1 MKILTTIEMKRQ
13 VCKSGLA
20 LVLSV
25 CLVSAGLTAQE
36 VSKEFHKE
44 WTAGAGTTLDISNR
58 YGKVVV
64 ETSDQDRI
72 TIDVKVTVEYPNRDR
87 AQKLLDYIDVQF
99 SEDGDLLKAK
109 TIIDEKFN
117 FSGWGGGSRRFTID
131 YKVNMPSKINFT
143 LVNRYGNSELDKIEG
158 LVKLDIKYG
167 DLIADNLSRGNEKPL
182 NYISLAYGKAEIE
195 SAGWLDATVRYSGEF
210 LIGECQALLLDSK
223 YSKIRIENISSFV
236 GETRYD
242 KVEIETINNLVLDAG
257 YTDINVGELAKKLK
271 FNGGYGSV
279 TVDRIPAGFESIE
292 SDSRYIGVRL
302 GIESDANYGLD
313 AKTSYGDIKFDE
325 SNFQHQRR
333 IVANNSTE
341 TSGIIGKESDPA
353 SKVYIR
359 ASYGSVKLY

>member
-1 MKILTTIEMKRQ
+1 MKRQ

-20 LVLSV
+20 LVLAV
-25 CLVSAGLTAQE
+25 CLASAGLTAQE

-64 ETSDQDRI
+64 ETSDQNKI

-87 AQKLLDYIDVQF
+87 AQRLLDYIDVQF

-117 FSGWGGGSRRFTID
+117 FSGWGGGSRRFSID

-143 LVNRYGNSELDKIEG
+143 LANRYGNSELDKIEG

-167 DLIADNLSRGNEKPL
+167 DLIADNLARGNEKPM

-195 SAGWLDATVRYSGEF
+195 SAGWLDATVRYSGSF
-210 LIGECQALLLDSK
+210 TIGKCQALLLDSK
-223 YSKIRIENISSFV
+223 YSKIRIEDISSFV
-236 GETRYD
+236 GETKYD
-242 KVEIETINNLVLDAG
+242 KVEIENINNLVLDAG

-271 FNGGYGSV
+271 FSGGYGSI

-302 GIESDANYGLD
+302 GIESDANYELD

-325 SNFQHQRR
+325 TNFQHQRR
-333 IVANNSTE
+333 IVENNSSE
-341 TSGIIGKESDPA
+341 TTGIVGKESNPA
-353 SKVYIR
+353 SKVFIR
-359 ASYGSVKLY
+359 ATYGSVKLY

>member
-1 MKILTTIEMKRQ
+1 MKKLVFKPGLIL
-13 VCKSGLA
+13 L
-20 LVLSV
+20 LSV
-25 CLVSAGLTAQE
+25 CLATAGLTAQE

-44 WTAGAGTTLDISNR
+44 WTAGASTTLDISNR

-64 ETSDQDRI
+64 ETSDQNTI
-72 TIDVKVTVEYPNRDR
+72 TINVKVTVEYPNRDR
-87 AQKLLDYIDVQF
+87 AQRLLDYIDVQF

-117 FSGWGGGSRRFTID
+117 FSGWGGGSRRFSID

-143 LVNRYGNSELDKIEG
+143 LANRYGNSELDKIEG

-167 DLIADNLSRGNEKPL
+167 DLLADNLTRGNEKPW
-182 NYISLAYGKAEIE
+182 NYISLAYGKADIE
-195 SAGWLDATVRYSGEF
+195 SAGWLDATVRYAGSF
-210 LIGECQALLLDSK
+210 RIGKCQSVLLDSK
-223 YSKIRIENISSFV
+223 YSKISIDNISSFV
-236 GETRYD
+236 GETKYD
-242 KVEIETINNLVLDAG
+242 KVEIENINNLVLDAG
-257 YTDINVGELAKKLK
+257 YTDINVGKLNKKLK
-271 FNGGYGSV
+271 FNGGYGSI

-325 SNFQHQRR
+325 TNFQHQKR

-341 TSGIIGKESDPA
+341 TSGIVGKDSDPG